1 MNIKKILISISLLVI
16 GLIGGYFLS
25 DFLGLQPKLEKD
37 FSIKEISFD
46 KVIPEKKLREVNTKA
61 KNVILL
67 IGDGMSISQISA
79 YRLLKGGPNHR
90 ISFDKFPYS
99 GIVLTHSDDALIT
112 DSASSATA
120 YSTGKKTKNRY
131 LGLDSQK
138 NYLENLTETLDKHN
152 YVSSLIATSEI
163 SHATPAAF
171 ASHVESRWDTDKISQ
186 HLFDSK
192 VATLLGGGRH
202 IFITESSGGV
212 RKDNKNLYEDL
223 KSNTNLLTT
232 KNELFNFDVTKDGRI
247 FGLFADKHLRD
258 IDDLSNHDKEPT
270 LSEMLEFAINRFD
283 HYQKK
288 GCEGFF
294 IMAEGSQVDWSGH
307 VNNLQYLEREM
318 DDLDNAVSLA
328 YEYAMNNKDT
338 LVIVTADH
346 ETGGLLIE
354 SEGLS
359 YTGDKVKF
367 SYNTDV
373 GKGNHT
379 GVPVPVYA
387 YGPGAENFSGTLDN
401 TDIYHAILKSI
412 GVDKSTSKGSCIE

>member
-25 DFLGLQPKLEKD
+25 DSLGLQPKLEKD
-37 FSIKEISFD
+37 FSIKEISFN
-46 KVIPEKKLREVNTKA
+46 KEIPEKKLREVTTKA

-90 ISFDKFPYS
+90 VSFDKFPYS
-99 GIVLTHSDDALIT
+99 GIVLTHSEDAVIT

-120 YSTGKKTKNRY
+120 YSTGKKTNNMY

-138 NYLENLTETLDKHN
+138 KYLENLTETLDKHN
-152 YVSSLIATSEI
+152 FSSSLIATSEI

-186 HLFDSK
+186 HLFNSK
-192 VATLLGGGRH
+192 VVTLLGGGRN
-202 IFITESSGGV
+202 IFITESNGGV
-212 RKDNKNLYEDL
+212 RKDNKDLYADL

-232 KNELFNFDVTKDGRI
+232 KDELINFDLTKEGRV
-247 FGLFADKHLRD
+247 FGLFADHHLRD
-258 IDDLSNHDKEPT
+258 INDLPNHTKEPT
-270 LSEMLEFAINRFD
+270 LSEMLQFAIDRFN

-307 VNNLQYLEREM
+307 TNNLKYLEREM
-318 DDLDNAVSLA
+318 DDLNDAVRLA
-328 YEYAMNNKDT
+328 YKYAMDSQDT

-354 SEGLS
+354 NEGLS
-359 YTGDKVKF
+359 YTGTKVKF

-379 GVPVPVYA
+379 GVPVPVFA

-412 GVDKSTSKGSCIE
+412 GVDKLSSKGSCIE